1 VREFNLATTHPA
13 QFPAPSADA
22 LDASGRLA
30 RLIAQEIESGGGWIS
45 FERYM
50 ALALYAP
57 GLGYY
62 MAGARK
68 LGRDGDFVTAPEISR
83 LFGRALARQVRSL
96 AETGMKDVLEIGAG
110 SGALAADLLLELER
124 LGALPS
130 RYLILELSPDLRSR
144 SRATLAARAP
154 HLLERVAW
162 LAGLPPAFTGIVVGN
177 EVLDAMPAHVV
188 RRRDGRLEELG
199 VARAGEGFG
208 WAARPASPALSGLAR
223 SCFPGGDSSSEGG
236 LSSGRDPSSEGDY
249 QSEFHLA
256 ACGFMRALAGILERG
271 AALFFDYGFP
281 QREYYHPQRAAGT
294 LMCHYRHR
302 AHDDP
307 FFLPGL
313 QDITVHVD
321 FSAVARA
328 GAEAGLDVLGY
339 TQQAQ
344 FLVNCGITTLL
355 EETPAADAA
364 AYAPL
369 AAEAQKLLSPAEMG
383 ELFKVIA
390 LGRNVDGP
398 LAGFASGDRRHSL

>member
-1 VREFNLATTHPA
+1 LPITSRNA
-13 QFPAPSADA
+13 QLPAPSADA
-22 LDASGRLA
+22 AESSERLA
-30 RLIAQEIESGGGWIS
+30 AVIAGEIERSGGWIS

-68 LGRDGDFVTAPEISR
+68 LGRDGDFVTAPEISA
-83 LFGRALARQVRSL
+83 LFGRTLARQVGEL
-96 AETGMKDVLEIGAG
+96 AGMGLTGVLEIGAG

-124 LGALPS
+124 LGRLPA
-130 RYLILELSPDLRSR
+130 RYLILELSPDLRDR

-162 LAGLPPAFTGIVVGN
+162 LNGLPPAFAGVVIGN

-188 RRRDGRLEELG
+188 RREGGSFSEMG
-199 VARAGEGFG
+199 VARAGKTFG
-208 WAARPASPALSGLAR
+208 WAARPASSALAELAR
-223 SCFPGGDSSSEGG
+223 SCFPEAGS
-236 LSSGRDPSSEGDY
+236 SSGRDPSSELEY
-249 QSEFHLA
+249 QSEFQLA
-256 ACGFMRALAGILERG
+256 ASGFIRALGRSLERG
-271 AALFFDYGFP
+271 AALLIDYGFP
-281 QREYYHPQRAAGT
+281 RREYYHPQRGAGT

-321 FSAVARA
+321 FSAIARA
-328 GAEAGLDVLGY
+328 GAEAGLELLGY
-339 TQQAQ
+339 ANQAQ
-344 FLVNCGITTLL
+344 FLVNCGITDLL
-355 EETPAADAA
+355 AETPAADAGH
-364 AYAPL
+364 YAPL
-369 AAEAQKLLSPAEMG
+369 AAQAQKLLSPAEMG

-390 LGRNVDGP
+390 LGKGVAGP
-398 LAGFASGDRRHSL
+398 LAGFAQGDRRTTL